1 MKMLGA
7 LRCHQ
12 RSKGSLEGFKSYGNP
27 ATGTAFV
34 MYFQERQLMNED
46 PPANPDWM
54 TEIPGFLSGKTVKE
68 VEGEDAYIVAS
79 SINDDNHT
87 ASVIKIDKTE
97 KAGQRPIL
105 HMGRSQILPLPILTE
120 RLTVI

>member
-1 MKMLGA
+1 
-7 LRCHQ
+7 
-12 RSKGSLEGFKSYGNP
+12 
-27 ATGTAFV
+27 

-79 SINDDNHT
+79 STNDDNHT
-87 ASVIKIDKTE
+87 ASVIKIDKTGKKSWSKTYPAHGE
-97 KAGQRPIL
+97 ITNCPFL
-105 HMGRSQILPLPILTE
+105 F
-120 RLTVI
+120 